1 MKFTLADGER
11 GHARGAGGVAKA
23 GMTLGDYKNPCSA
36 NRLAGYATIWDPKST
51 TRDRVLVNY
60 GSTGLCLW
68 DTKTGISHRWKH
80 REPPKEFHRT
90 RGGVA
95 QAGEGSVVMSTQLK
109 RPMPMRPDDDAPIR
123 GEANGC

>member
-1 MKFTLADGER
+1 MKFTLADGDMVTLAKLE
-11 GHARGAGGVAKA
+11 GYAKA

-36 NRLAGYATIWDPKST
+36 NRLAGYATIWDPKSM

-80 REPPKEFHRT
+80 RAAPAPLTELMAVLK
-90 RGGVA
+90 A
-95 QAGEGSVVMSTQLK
+95 MMQAEK
-109 RPMPMRPDDDAPIR
+109 RS
-123 GEANGC
+123 